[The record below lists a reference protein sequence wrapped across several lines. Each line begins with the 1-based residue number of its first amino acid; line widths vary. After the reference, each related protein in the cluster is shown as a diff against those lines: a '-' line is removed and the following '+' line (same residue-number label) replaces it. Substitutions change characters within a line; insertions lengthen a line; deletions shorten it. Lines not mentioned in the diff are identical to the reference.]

1 MSDHMTMGDGVGRA
15 AMIGATIGFVVM
27 SCTAGAIGVAGG
39 LSGMNAVGVGAFAGL
54 WGGPGFGAMF
64 GAITMITRNE
74 RAAAAPEVWRRGSG
88 SARWGRGCGKGR
100 TPNPRGPAQKRG

>member
-74 RAAAAPEVWRRGSG
+74 RAAAAPEV
-88 SARWGRGCGKGR
+88 
-100 TPNPRGPAQKRG
+100 